1 MYNFDFNIRKEIDDK
16 KKLLTDGKFEANS
29 DKLAK
34 TIHKTNE
41 ALEELKNANLALEKE
56 EYKMNYIKKYK
67 SNVNEAQTNL
77 LVSLFCFN
85 VQKNI

>member
-1 MYNFDFNIRKEIDDK
+1 MNDA
-16 KKLLTDGKFEANS
+16 KFEANP

-34 TIHKTNE
+34 TIHRTNE
-41 ALEELKNANLALEKE
+41 ALEELTIANLGLENE

-77 LVSLFCFN
+77 IVNLFDFN
-85 VQKNI
+85 VFINCILNYYAILI